1 MAWHRPHAPV
11 VDSCGYG
18 IAGAAFM
25 AAAKTTISW
34 TRTGAAGLDFQL
46 PSVSAFFDRSIKQ
59 IST

>member
-1 MAWHRPHAPV
+1 

-18 IAGAAFM
+18 IAAAASM

-34 TRTGAAGLDFQL
+34 TRTGAASLDFQL